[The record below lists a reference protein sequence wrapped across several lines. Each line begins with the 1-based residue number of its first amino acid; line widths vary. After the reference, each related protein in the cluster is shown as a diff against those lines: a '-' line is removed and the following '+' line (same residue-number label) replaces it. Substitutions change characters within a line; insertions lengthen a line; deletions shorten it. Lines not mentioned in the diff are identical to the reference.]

1 MARQLNYA
9 KRAIVPYQT
18 NFAEK
23 HHHQTAYL
31 PVPISSLKNNFNSFQ
46 ATGLNSSFE
55 NNFQKS
61 LFSTSKIINNNK
73 PPSKLKDQVERN
85 NIDYLYKFVDI
96 IEKDFQTLLQDST
109 LTHKSLKYLQTDVQ
123 TIFTVE
129 HYKVLRKIGVLP
141 DSDIIIGR
149 KEFAKAVE
157 KSIYHLKLL
166 HTDCELSIQRVRPIP
181 EKLQV
186 EVRYSFRGMT
196 RLPKN
201 EVIIDFIVKF
211 NFSKSSKQVH
221 LIEFTD
227 KHVKHN
233 KSYGDV
239 LKVLGTL
246 AMPLFGIPVNEI
258 QQILDL
264 EKAILTQS
272 GDLVTLEQLVNP
284 IYVHKWVNC

>member
-9 KRAIVPYQT
+9 KRAIVPYHT
-18 NFAEK
+18 NFAENPHK
-23 HHHQTAYL
+23 SAYL
-31 PVPISSLKNNFNSFQ
+31 PVPVSSLNNFNSFQ
-46 ATGLNSSFE
+46 PTGLNSSFE
-55 NNFQKS
+55 NNFQKT
-61 LFSTSKIINNNK
+61 LFSTSKIINNK

-96 IEKDFQTLLQDST
+96 IEKDFQTLLEDSH

-123 TIFTVE
+123 TIFTIE
-129 HYKVLRKIGVLP
+129 HYKMLRKIGVLP

-166 HTDCELSIQRVRPIP
+166 HTDCELNLKKVRPIP

-246 AMPLFGIPVNEI
+246 AMPLFGIPTNEI
-258 QQILDL
+258 QQIDL
-264 EKAILTQS
+264 EEAILTQS

-284 IYVHKWVNC
+284 IYVHK